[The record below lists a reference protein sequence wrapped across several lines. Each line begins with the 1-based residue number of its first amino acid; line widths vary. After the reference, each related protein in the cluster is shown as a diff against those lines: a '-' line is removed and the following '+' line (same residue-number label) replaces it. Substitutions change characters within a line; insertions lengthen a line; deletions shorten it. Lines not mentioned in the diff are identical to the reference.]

1 MDLGLKGRTALVMGA
16 PQGLGQATAMQLAE
30 EGAHVILVARR
41 EDVLTSVQQQ
51 IENAGGSAEV
61 ACCDLFDRASRQALC
76 QLIENLPRLD
86 VLVANSGGPA
96 PGMAPGIAS
105 EVWTQEFDAMVLG
118 LIEIIDTSVIR
129 MKDAKFGRIVVIG
142 SSGIVTPIPKLA
154 VSNTLRSALAGY
166 IKTLSEQ
173 MAPFGVTCNVV
184 LPGRIDTPRTKA
196 IDAGGAKAES
206 VEVEEIRARS
216 WAGIPM
222 GRYGTPVE
230 FASMVVFLA
239 SVRASYITG
248 IQARVDGGAMKSIN
262 V

>member
-1 MDLGLKGRTALVMGA
+1 MDLGLKGRTALVLGA
-16 PQGLGQATAMQLAE
+16 SQGLGQATAMQLAE

-51 IENAGGSAEV
+51 IEDAGGSAEV

>member
-16 PQGLGQATAMQLAE
+16 SQGLGQATAMQLAE

>member
-16 PQGLGQATAMQLAE
+16 SQGLGQATAMQLAE

-51 IENAGGSAEV
+51 IEDAGGSAEV

-76 QLIENLPRLD
+76 QLIENLLRLD

>member
-16 PQGLGQATAMQLAE
+16 SQGLGQATAMQLAE
-30 EGAHVILVARR
+30 EGAHVILGARR

>member
-16 PQGLGQATAMQLAE
+16 SQGLGQATAMELAE